1 MKLRI
6 VLLSLILCFAFVSC
20 GTSEP
25 EYDFSNKDDVKA
37 YAESYFSEDSSV
49 TIKSVSVNDD
59 ASNPG
64 SLIMVLNMTF
74 NNENDADLSKSASQ
88 ATSDLFVQDVQD
100 KAGTLDT
107 IVTNIDVPHLNGYG
121 KIEYERGDDGFEIK
135 KIHYSF

>member
-1 MKLRI
+1 MRMRI
-6 VLLSLILCFAFVSC
+6 ILLSLVLCFAFVSC
-20 GTSEP
+20 GPSEP
-25 EYDFSNKDDVKA
+25 EYDFSNKDDVRA
-37 YAESYFSEDSSV
+37 YTESYFSEDSSV
-49 TIKSVSVNDD
+49 SVKSVSVNDD

-100 KAGTLDT
+100 KADTLDT